1 VKSAVVAVVAAL
13 LVAGCGGSGDGES
26 GQAGAVEELTSVDTL
41 RTAFAEADGSA
52 RLLLL
57 LSPT

>member
-1 VKSAVVAVVAAL
+1 MRAALLVVVAAL
-13 LVAGCGGSGDGES
+13 LLAACGGSGDGGDAQS
-26 GQAGAVEELTSVDTL
+26 GAVEDLESVETL
-41 RTAFAEADGSA
+41 RAAFADADGSA